1 MFDDEIELDEYMEW
15 LDDEVSERYAQA
27 EADSDDDAESE
38 EPMEMTASDTSEKIS
53 ADLAGEREQV
63 LESELYLDDHPEEK
77 PPEND
82 TAEQQEIVK
91 REMLKTAI
99 TRIENSARTV
109 KDFEYVVVCWDK
121 LEQNEAR
128 RLRDHQILRGDV
140 PLEYDKAMDGAIFP
154 QSFMEPRWKQLMSG
168 SYIDLIHDCPFEMDE
183 LTADAAISRMMRNL
197 KDDHKE
203 IFYWHFIRQLSCT
216 EVGRIRG
223 QTDRNIRKTRGV
235 ILRKLRKQLQKALES
250 RADNGAGLTRRQ
262 REFLEQMK
270 NAALDDDKDG

>member
-1 MFDDEIELDEYMEW
+1 MFDDEKELDAYIEW
-15 LDDEVSERYAQA
+15 LDDEVSERYEQA
-27 EADSDDDAESE
+27 ETEADEDAEPE
-38 EPMEMTASDTSEKIS
+38 EVETMPASDTSEKVY
-53 ADLAGEREQV
+53 ADLTGEREQV

-77 PPEND
+77 PPENE
-82 TAEQQEIVK
+82 AEEQQKTVK

-109 KDFEYVVVCWDK
+109 RDFENVVSCWDK
-121 LEQNEAR
+121 LEKNEAR

-140 PLEYDKAMDGAIFP
+140 PLEYNKAMDGAIIP
-154 QSFMEPRWKQLMSG
+154 ESFMEPRWKQLMSG
-168 SYIDLIHDCPFEMDE
+168 SYIELIHDCPFEMDE
-183 LTADAAISRMMRNL
+183 LTADAAISNMMRNL

-235 ILRKLRKQLQKALES
+235 ILRKLRKQLQKVLEG
-250 RADNGAGLTRRQ
+250 RENDGYGLTLRQ
-262 REFLEQMK
+262 KTFLENMRK
-270 NAALDDDKDG
+270 AVLDDDKDS